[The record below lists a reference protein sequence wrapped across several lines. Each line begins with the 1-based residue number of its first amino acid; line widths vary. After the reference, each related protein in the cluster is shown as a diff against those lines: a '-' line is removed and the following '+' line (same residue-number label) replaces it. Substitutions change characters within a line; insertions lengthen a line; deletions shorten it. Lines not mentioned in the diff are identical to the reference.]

1 MRDLKVLGKIYT
13 FKIIQPSKKSR
24 YRSIF
29 IYPNFQIF
37 GSRKPPH
44 QTGSYMFYALEPNSK
59 YEVVVQSKN
68 KWGWSQTSNP
78 FFFNTRATGKISQS
92 YIESIKVS

>member
-1 MRDLKVLGKIYT
+1 MAYVVPFILKV
-13 FKIIQPSKKSR
+13 
-24 YRSIF
+24 
-29 IYPNFQIF
+29 F

-68 KWGWSQTSNP
+68 KWGWSQTSKP
-78 FFFNTRATGKISQS
+78 FFFKTRATGKPHVIT
-92 YIESIKVS
+92 ILMIIFIIFM